1 MKALILT
8 FGLLLA
14 VGALVW
20 FFYFVPL
27 GCSMNTTGCKEQ
39 FTVWS
44 RIGLIHLWLPLVL
57 AAGAITYGLT
67 RS

>member
-8 FGLLLA
+8 FGLFLA
-14 VGALVW
+14 AGTIVW

-27 GCSMNTTGCKEQ
+27 GCSMNTTGCKDQ

-44 RIGLIHLWLPLVL
+44 RVGLFHFWMPFAV
-57 AAGAITYGLT
+57 AACAVAYGLR